1 MSKSYLMIIL
11 RLKKSFTLRLTWE
24 RVSTP
29 RISDWILVAA
39 SWARE
44 SSSSC
49 IVIIMMINTI
59 RSGGLEASIGFEKIL
74 ELVILGWVVMVR

>member
-1 MSKSYLMIIL
+1 M
-11 RLKKSFTLRLTWE
+11 
-24 RVSTP
+24 
-29 RISDWILVAA
+29 AA

-59 RSGGLEASIGFEKIL
+59 RKGEVCDTDWGGGRLFAGF
-74 ELVILGWVVMVR
+74 LGSVLKVK

>member
-1 MSKSYLMIIL
+1 M
-11 RLKKSFTLRLTWE
+11 
-24 RVSTP
+24 
-29 RISDWILVAA
+29 AA

>member
-1 MSKSYLMIIL
+1 MIIL
-11 RLKKSFTLRLTWE
+11 RLKKSLTLRLTWE

-29 RISDWILVAA
+29 RIRDWILVAA

-59 RSGGLEASIGFEKIL
+59 RRREVWDTDWACGRFWGW
-74 ELVILGWVVMVR
+74 ILGLGF